1 MAPLITRM
9 FRKGDTLSS
18 ALYSRCGAYRYALS
32 RHWLPD
38 APPLLFVLLNPS
50 TATEQR
56 NDPTLARC
64 EARARRMGFGGVCVV
79 NLYAFRATDPRL
91 LRHVADPVGPMND
104 AVLEE
109 RLVGA
114 ALVICGWGGQADS
127 SGFPGRGESVLGRIL
142 AAGQQPHHLGLT
154 RAGQPMHPL
163 YRPLG
168 LLPQPWDQAAISEM
182 SEAVSP
188 TPPVTTPIA

>member
-9 FRKGDTLSS
+9 FHQGDTLSS
-18 ALYSRCGAYRYALS
+18 AVYSRCGTYRYALS
-32 RHWLPD
+32 RVWEPD
-38 APPLLFVLLNPS
+38 VPPLLFILLNPS

-64 EARARRMGFGGVCVV
+64 ETRARRMGFGGVCVV
-79 NLYAFRATDPRL
+79 NLFALRATDPRL

-104 AVLEE
+104 ATLIDHLA
-109 RLVGA
+109 RA
-114 ALVICGWGGQADS
+114 ALVICGWGARGRLAGRDS
-127 SGFPGRGESVLGRIL
+127 GVLRLVMASGHR
-142 AAGQQPHHLGLT
+142 PHHLGLT
-154 RAGQPMHPL
+154 RADQPMHPL
-163 YRPLG
+163 YRPLN

-188 TPPVTTPIA
+188 APPVTTPIA